1 MNDDNTNVNQTTE
14 PAGGQ
19 QGSGQQQ
26 TPANAKPTTPAATIT
41 GDAAGQGAN
50 QPQGNAAGGQQAAE
64 SVQYDFSKVQMPEGY
79 TLDEAESK
87 QFLEVIK
94 GMGLNNEQAGNIVKF
109 GAEYGKRL
117 VDAVQ
122 AEHQQMIAEWGETAK
137 KELGADFDKTVA
149 LCGSA
154 IEHMKDIAPGL
165 RQALDETGAG
175 NRIEI
180 VRVLAKLGEMLNGDP
195 GKAAGGGAN
204 ANGAQGTNFKTLYPN
219 TNFDKYRA

>member
-1 MNDDNTNVNQTTE
+1 MNDNNTNVNQNTE
-14 PAGGQ
+14 PAAGAPDNQ
-19 QGSGQQQ
+19 QQQ
-26 TPANAKPTTPAATIT
+26 TPANANTPAATTT

-50 QPQGNAAGGQQAAE
+50 QPQAGADGQPNQP
-64 SVQYDFSKVQMPEGY
+64 VQYDFSKVQMPEGY

-87 QFLEVIK
+87 RFLEVIK
-94 GMGLNNEQAGNIVKF
+94 DTGLTNEQAGSIVKF
-109 GAEYGKRL
+109 GTEYGQRL

-122 AEHQQMIAEWGETAK
+122 AEHQQMIADWGENAK

-154 IEHMKDIAPGL
+154 IEHMKDVAPGL

-195 GKAAGGGAN
+195 GKAAGAN
-204 ANGAQGTNFKTLYPN
+204 AGGAQGTNFKSLYPN

>member
-1 MNDDNTNVNQTTE
+1 MNDNDTNVNQNTA
-14 PAGGQ
+14 PAAGA
-19 QGSGQQQ
+19 QGNQQQ
-26 TPANAKPTTPAATIT
+26 TPANANTPAATTT

-50 QPQGNAAGGQQAAE
+50 QPQAPAGQQPAE
-64 SVQYDFSKVQMPEGY
+64 PVQYDFSKVQMPEGY
-79 TLDEAESK
+79 TLDEAEAK
-87 QFLEVIK
+87 QFLDVIK
-94 GMGLNNEQAGNIVKF
+94 DTGLTNEQAGSIVKF
-109 GAEYGKRL
+109 GTEYGQRL
-117 VDAVQ
+117 VEAVQ

-154 IEHMKDIAPGL
+154 IEHMKDVAPGL

-195 GKAAGGGAN
+195 GKAAGASAG
-204 ANGAQGTNFKTLYPN
+204 GAQGTNFKSLYPN

>member
-1 MNDDNTNVNQTTE
+1 MNEDGMNQNTNPIINE
-14 PAGGQ
+14 SNP
-19 QGSGQQQ
+19 QQQ
-26 TPANAKPTTPAATIT
+26 PAAGTPPVAAPTVT
-41 GDAAGQGAN
+41 GAGAGTQDVNPQQPAAGQQPN
-50 QPQGNAAGGQQAAE
+50 QP
-64 SVQYDFSKVQMPEGY
+64 VQYDFSGVQMPEGY

-94 GMGLNNEQAGNIVKF
+94 DMGLNNEQAGNIVKF
-109 GAEYGKRL
+109 GTEYGKRL

-122 AEHQQMIAEWGETAK
+122 AEHQQMIAEWGENAK

-180 VRVLAKLGEMLNGDP
+180 VRALAKLGEVLNGDP
-195 GKAAGGGAN
+195 GKAANLG
-204 ANGAQGTNFKTLYPN
+204 ANGAGAQQQGSADFKALYPN
-219 TNFDKYRA
+219 TDFDKYRV

>member
-1 MNDDNTNVNQTTE
+1 MNDDNTNVNQNTE

-26 TPANAKPTTPAATIT
+26 APANTNPTTPAATTT

-50 QPQGNAAGGQQAAE
+50 QPQGNAAGGQQPAE
-64 SVQYDFSKVQMPEGY
+64 PVQYDFSKVQMPEGY

-94 GMGLNNEQAGNIVKF
+94 DMGLNNEQAGNIVKF
-109 GAEYGKRL
+109 GTEYGKRL

-122 AEHQQMIAEWGETAK
+122 AEHQQMIAEWGENAK

-195 GKAAGGGAN
+195 GKAAGGNAN
-204 ANGAQGTNFKTLYPN
+204 AGGAQGTNFKTLYPN